1 VTEAIQKIANA
12 YGVQPLEGVL
22 SHDLKKHFIDGN
34 KVILNKET
42 LEQHVE
48 EAEFQVND
56 VFALDVY
63 ITTGDGKTKEVPVQF
78 PTLV

>member
-1 VTEAIQKIANA
+1 LRLLKAGNTNNQVTEVISKITNS
-12 YGVQPLEGVL
+12 YGVSAVEGVL

-48 EAEFQVND
+48 A
-56 VFALDVY
+56 
-63 ITTGDGKTKEVPVQF
+63 
-78 PTLV
+78 